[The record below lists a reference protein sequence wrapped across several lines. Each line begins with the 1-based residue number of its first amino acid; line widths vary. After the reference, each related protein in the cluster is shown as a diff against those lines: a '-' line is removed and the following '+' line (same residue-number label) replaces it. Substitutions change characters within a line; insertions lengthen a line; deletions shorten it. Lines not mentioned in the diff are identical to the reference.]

1 MFYMKNITALVVI
14 ALCWTACKK
23 AEPLP
28 PPVSED
34 PVFRVTYNQDS
45 TASQTVTSGQN
56 SVYLF
61 TDFEENDFV
70 LCTGSFSKEDCPDG
84 NCPGSLTFI
93 FKSLKTDDFQ
103 PNTVF
108 HLGSFVFENILS
120 GSADTTFLATFSVL
134 PNSGYNSFSWD
145 IDSTFAGAGA
155 SIQQEFQDDSPRIVR
170 FTAQKTSGLTST
182 VFRKVSL
189 TTPGASF
196 PSVAIKIEG
205 DSLAYQLTAVIAG
218 PPAAS
223 LLWSTGDTLEM
234 FSPNFL
240 DSAYSV
246 IVGDFF
252 GNFTEARLQQ
262 LSPNDLPVQ
271 TAGFTYSVQPIIVQ
285 GQPGEIII
293 QWVDAQGRIWRS
305 DREQQPPGAV
315 FELLESEDYE
325 QNERGQDTRKMKVL
339 FDCVLF
345 DEQGNSLPFSGTGV
359 IAVAHP

>member
-1 MFYMKNITALVVI
+1 MFYMKNITVWLAI

-45 TASQTVTSGQN
+45 TVSQTVTAGQN
-56 SVYLF
+56 AVYLF
-61 TDFEENDFV
+61 TDFEENDLI
-70 LCTGSFSKEDCPDG
+70 LCSGSFSKEDCPDG
-84 NCPGSLTFI
+84 DCPGSLTFI

-108 HLGSFVFENILS
+108 HLGSFVFENILG
-120 GSADTTFLATFSVL
+120 GSPDTTFLTTFSVL
-134 PNSGYNSFSWD
+134 PNSGYNSFSWN
-145 IDSTFAGAGA
+145 IDSASAGGGA
-155 SIQQEFQDDSPRIVR
+155 SIQQEFQDNAPKIVR
-170 FTAQKTSGLTST
+170 LTAQKASGLTST
-182 VFRKVSL
+182 VFRTVSL
-189 TTPGASF
+189 TNPGASF
-196 PSVAIKIEG
+196 PSVSIEAEG
-205 DSLAYQLTAVIAG
+205 DSAFYQLTAVVTG
-218 PPAAS
+218 PPVAS
-223 LLWSTGDTLEM
+223 LLWSTGDTIEM

-262 LSPNDLPVQ
+262 LSPNDIPVQ

-285 GQPGEIII
+285 DQPGEIII

-305 DREQQPPGAV
+305 DREQQPVGTF
-315 FELLESEDYE
+315 FEVLESEDYE

-339 FDCVLF
+339 FDCILY
-345 DEQGNSLPFSGTGV
+345 DEQGNSLPFTGTGV